1 MLSQVSANSHQ
12 CRAEAAELLI
22 DLRAQ
27 SEFTYSGEAVGFA
40 RVASLAMCERL
51 AGETVEIRLQ

>member
-1 MLSQVSANSHQ
+1 MLSQVPANSHQ

-51 AGETVEIRLQ
+51 AGEKV